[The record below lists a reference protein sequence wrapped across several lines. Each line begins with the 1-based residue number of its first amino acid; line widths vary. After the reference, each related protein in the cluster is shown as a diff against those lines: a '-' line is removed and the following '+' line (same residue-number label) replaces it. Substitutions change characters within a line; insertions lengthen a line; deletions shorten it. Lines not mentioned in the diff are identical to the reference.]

1 MRRAISEP
9 FGRIAPDGLLRPG
22 TEHAVPVPEMR
33 SEPTA
38 TGVGTSVAAAAP
50 AVPARVSRRSAAR
63 RLLRRTL
70 GNAWNDDIFSESASA
85 AFWQTLSVPPLLLG
99 LFGTLGFV
107 GQVFGPDTVAAVQR
121 WIIQLTG
128 GFFSEEALDEIVVP
142 TVADILNTT
151 QAGVVSVGFVLSFWF
166 GSSAMAAF
174 VDAITRA
181 WGQYEIRNLLWQ
193 RVLAAVMYLV
203 SLLTGIIAIPL
214 LTLGPERLLPVL
226 PDSWEPTVKAVT
238 TALYSPLTGVVLLVA
253 LTTLY
258 KVALPLK
265 PPWYR
270 GLPGAL
276 LAALVFF
283 AGTTGLRLYLDWISD
298 TGYTYGALGAPIA
311 FLLAT
316 FFIGFSIILGAHL
329 NASVQALW
337 PVPLRD
343 RRGRRAKSGPGT
355 PALRRA
361 VREDPEAAA
370 ALLEELDYTVQRPAP
385 PRD

>member
-1 MRRAISEP
+1 MP
-9 FGRIAPDGLLRPG
+9 DKPIARE
-22 TEHAVPVPEMR
+22 T
-33 SEPTA
+33 
-38 TGVGTSVAAAAP
+38 TGAEIAAP
-50 AVPARVSRRSAAR
+50 AVAPAAVAEAEPARPSAAR
-63 RLLRRTL
+63 RLVHRTL
-70 GNAWNDDIFSESASA
+70 GNAWNDDIFSESAGA

-107 GQVFGPDTVAAVQR
+107 GGLFGPEAVEAVQR

-128 GFFSEEALDEIVVP
+128 GFFSREALDEIVVP

-181 WGQYEIRNLLWQ
+181 WDQYEIRNLVWQ
-193 RVLAAVMYLV
+193 RLLAAVMYLV
-203 SLLTGIIAIPL
+203 SLVTGIIAIPL
-214 LTLGPERLLPVL
+214 LTLGPERLVPIL
-226 PDSWEPTVKAVT
+226 PDSWEEPVKAVGH
-238 TALYSPLTGVVLLVA
+238 ALYSPLTGLVLLLA

-276 LAALVFF
+276 LAALVFLL
-283 AGTTGLRLYLDWISD
+283 GSTGLRLYLDWIGS

-311 FLLAT
+311 FLLVT
-316 FFIGFSIILGAHL
+316 FFIAFAIILGAHL
-329 NASVQALW
+329 NASIQALW
-337 PVPLRD
+337 PAPLRD
-343 RRGRRAKSGPGT
+343 RRGRRDRVGPGT

-361 VREDPEAAA
+361 VHEHPEAAA
-370 ALLEELDYTVQRPAP
+370 AVLRQLDWKVEP
-385 PRD
+385 PDRKG